1 MRQNIKRIT
10 EKDLHKIVN
19 ESVKRIVKEA
29 INGGWE
35 VDSSEA
41 QEAYNFAVQELG
53 KETVDDAIIRNLNEE
68 TLAQCLVYM
77 FRMYEF
83 KEWYEYKNAQNEEN
97 FDF

>member
-41 QEAYNFAVQELG
+41 QKAYNFAVRELG
-53 KETVDDAIIRNLNEE
+53 KETIDDAIIRCLSDEN
-68 TLAQCLVYM
+68 LAQCLAYI

-83 KEWYEYKNAQNEEN
+83 KEWNEYKNTQNEEN